1 MQLVG
6 NFWSLKVDRQSVA
19 RSKAWFLTTAI
30 VLVAAGAICAV
41 LYWRLFWPTVTAAQ
55 ASAADEGLHVLD
67 ISASSPAVRVTV
79 VSHTLPPPIVRA
91 PTQTVVEVHWA
102 AETKPKPDPVSE
114 GNTAV
119 NPVREADRSTE
130 TSHPTTPPTSASVGT
145 LPLPLVEVKLESPAI
160 PLARPAAV
168 SSDPPVTT
176 KPPANLQQGGKTNFQ
191 KASSAVAIAPA
202 LKELQ
207 AQTYVPPRPLKWV
220 KPDLQLFGLSKLSES
235 ADIKV
240 KVRIDETGRVIA
252 AHALIE
258 GPKHDEKLM
267 AAATA
272 AVRQWIF
279 EPAKAHGTNVPSD
292 DMIVIHVS
300 ARTP

>member
-41 LYWRLFWPTVTAAQ
+41 LYWRLFWPTVNAAQ

-67 ISASSPAVRVTV
+67 ISAPSSAVRVTV

-102 AETKPKPDPVSE
+102 PEAKPKPDPVSE
-114 GNTAV
+114 ADTAV
-119 NPVREADRSTE
+119 NPVREANRSTE
-130 TSHPTTPPTSASVGT
+130 ANHPTTPPASASVGT
-145 LPLPLVEVKLESPAI
+145 LPPLVEAKLESAAI
-160 PLARPAAV
+160 PLARPPAV
-168 SSDPPVTT
+168 SSGPPVAT
-176 KPPANLQQGGKTNFQ
+176 KPPASLQQGGKTNFQ
-191 KASSAVAIAPA
+191 RTSSAVAVAPA

-207 AQTYVPPRPLKWV
+207 VQTYVPPRPLKWV

-258 GPKHDEKLM
+258 GPRHDDKLM

-300 ARTP
+300 ATIP